1 MTGLTEQEI
10 CVACGLCCDGSWYRH
25 AVLVDTELERTKAA
39 GFEVIAREG
48 ESFMTLP
55 CPKFF
60 GGKCSIYE
68 QWRPNVCSRYRC
80 GLLKRHE
87 SGSVSKDEALN
98 VVQEA
103 KKLFAELR
111 LVAPDMK
118 GLLGSEAQ
126 ELLEARALSAG
137 QLGLSPAAEL
147 KAVALI
153 LLFRRYFEQPAPSA
167 PSADEKKGL
176 LD

>member
-1 MTGLTEQEI
+1 MTDLTEQEI

-25 AVLVDTELERTKAA
+25 AVLVDAELERTEAA
-39 GFEVIAREG
+39 GFEVVSRDG

-55 CPKFF
+55 CPKFC

-80 GLLKRHE
+80 GLLKRHQ
-87 SGSVSKDEALN
+87 SGSVSKDEALK

-103 KKLFAELR
+103 KKLFGELR
-111 LVAPDMK
+111 EIAPDMK

-126 ELLEARALSAG
+126 EMLEARALSAG
-137 QLGLSPAAEL
+137 KLGLSPAAEL

-153 LLFRRYFEQPAPSA
+153 LLFRRYFEQPSPSE
-167 PSADEKKGL
+167 PTADQRES
-176 LD
+176 DPD